1 MFRRLVLNITEI
13 LNRWRRWREIRRC
26 ARHACHSN
34 QKIAEANRAALQAFS
49 DADQVVADLR
59 KMVQE
64 AAAERDA
71 KIEEAQSL
79 IRDERESFGRS
90 LAERDSKIALLELE
104 NKGLVALNTR
114 YREYIERDLAIFAR
128 QIEEVRTAERQ
139 PGVF

>member
-26 ARHACHSN
+26 ARHAWHSN

-49 DADQVVADLR
+49 DADQVVADSR

-71 KIEEAQSL
+71 KIEEAQLL
-79 IRDERESFGRS
+79 IREERESFGRS

-139 PGVF
+139 PGMF